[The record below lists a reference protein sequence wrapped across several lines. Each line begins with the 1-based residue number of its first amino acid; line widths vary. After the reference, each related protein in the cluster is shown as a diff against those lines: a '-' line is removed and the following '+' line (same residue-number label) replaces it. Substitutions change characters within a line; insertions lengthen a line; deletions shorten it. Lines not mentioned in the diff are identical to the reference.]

1 MLYSQGYRDFMK
13 VRYTEAFYSIQ
24 GEGRFTGVPS
34 VFLRMYGCNF
44 TCSRFG
50 IPKDSNETAED
61 AINEIVKKVEN
72 NPHKYKTIDDLP
84 LVKVGC
90 DSYAAWHPKFK
101 RFQTDAD
108 IDKLATNLLAL
119 TPTGCWTLNNGQD
132 IHLVITGGEPLLG
145 WQRAYIELFNNPR
158 MKDLKNVTFETNTT
172 QLLAINFK
180 RFLELRKQLHITFSC
195 SPKLSISG
203 HSWDDAI
210 IPEVALDY
218 FTVTNSQLYFKF
230 VVCNAMDMVEVDRA
244 VEEYRR
250 AGINAPVYVMAVGGT
265 SHSYFKNA
273 KQVAKLA
280 MEKGYRYSPRLHV
293 DIFGNAWGT

>member
-1 MLYSQGYRDFMK
+1 MK

-44 TCSRFG
+44 TCPKFG
-50 IPKDSNETAED
+50 IAKDVD
-61 AINEIVKKVEN
+61 APVNVEVTQIVREATEIFRE
-72 NPHKYKTIDDLP
+72 KYDSIDKLP
-84 LVKVGC
+84 LALTGC
-90 DSYAAWHPKFK
+90 DSYAAWHPALKHL
-101 RFQTDAD
+101 QTDTD
-108 IDKLATNLLAL
+108 IDGLVDALLDR
-119 TPTGCWTLNNGQD
+119 TPTGSWTLDNGQD

-145 WQRAYIELFNNPR
+145 WQRVYIELFKHPR

-172 QLLAINFK
+172 QLLKINFRK
-180 RFLELRKQLHITFSC
+180 FLKLHKQLHITFSC
-195 SPKLSISG
+195 SPKLSVSG

-230 VVCNAMDMVEVDRA
+230 VVCDAMDMVEVDRA
-244 VEEYRR
+244 VHEYNR
-250 AGINAPVYVMAVGGT
+250 AGVEAPVYVMAVGGT